1 MSAPRP
7 ASWTPGHWA
16 LRAVIALGPV
26 LAILALVP
34 TGHPASAWIV
44 VVLAGF
50 AIAYAAQPY
59 GLLGTFTTG
68 IVLVSWADESGSRL
82 PVWVVAAAACLVA
95 SHVAA
100 TLVDYGPDE
109 LPVPPPLARRW
120 AVRGAAAFLTAPAV
134 WLLAVWLRSRPAPN
148 DLWVAGLAVLVL
160 GALVAT
166 RWFPTE
172 LDRTGEKP

>member
-1 MSAPRP
+1 MSASRPR
-7 ASWTPGHWA
+7 SWTPSHWA
-16 LRAVIALGPV
+16 LRAVVALGPV
-26 LAILALVP
+26 VAMLALVP
-34 TGHPASAWIV
+34 TGHPARGW
-44 VVLAGF
+44 VVLVVALLGV
-50 AIAYAAQPY
+50 AYAAQPF

-68 IVLVSWADESGSRL
+68 LVLVSWADESGSRL
-82 PVWVVAAAACLVA
+82 PVWAVAAAGCLVA

-109 LPVPPPLARRW
+109 LPVAPSLIRRW
-120 AVRGAAAFLTAPAV
+120 AVRGALVFLAAPAV
-134 WLLAVWLRSRPAPN
+134 WLVALGLRTRPAPS

-172 LDRTGEKP
+172 LDRTSEKP